1 MSVTSLDIIAHYAG
15 SIPALLAE
23 ENVLD
28 VCVNPDGVMWVNRL
42 GRGFR
47 DEGVMS
53 PSDAMLLLSGIAT
66 EQGCELNA
74 SHPILETT
82 FPLTGDRIEGMIR
95 PVVSDA
101 TFAIR
106 TRSKQIYTLDDF
118 ARQGVLSET
127 NDPLNAKCPRAG
139 FIDQLGGNHLNVIRL
154 ANKYRQNVL
163 LVGPAGSG
171 KTTFGNALIAD
182 WFDQTPGDRVVIIED
197 TSELQCALP
206 NYVALRASRV
216 ANEAKLLETALR
228 LIPKRIVVGEV
239 RSDEP
244 ARVLLE
250 AWSTGHS
257 GGLAT
262 IHADDAVS
270 GLRKLESFMGSHDGV
285 VRERIAAAIG
295 LVIFID
301 GDERVPAGR
310 KVRQVVAVR
319 GFDAV
324 RHDYELSCL

>member
-1 MSVTSLDIIAHYAG
+1 MSVSSLDIIEQYAG
-15 SIPALLAE
+15 PIPPLLAKKD
-23 ENVLD
+23 VLD

-47 DEGVMS
+47 DEGVMT

-74 SHPILETT
+74 IHPILETT
-82 FPLTGDRIEGMIR
+82 FPLTGDRIEGMIP
-95 PVVSDA
+95 PVVTDA
-101 TFAIR
+101 AFAIR
-106 TRSKQIYTLDDF
+106 ARSKQIFTLNDF
-118 ARQGVLSET
+118 WEQGVLT
-127 NDPLNAKCPRAG
+127 RMGDTLNAKCHRAG
-139 FIDQLGGNHLNVIRL
+139 FLDEVSGNHMHVIHS
-154 ANKYRQNVL
+154 ANRYRQNIL

-182 WFDQTPGDRVVIIED
+182 WFEQTPGDRVVVIED
-197 TSELQCALP
+197 TPELQCALP
-206 NYVALRASRV
+206 NHVALRSTRA

-239 RSDEP
+239 RSSEP

-262 IHADDAVS
+262 IHADDALS
-270 GLRKLESFMGSHDGV
+270 GLRKLESFLGSHEGV
-285 VRERIAAAIG
+285 VRERIASAIG

-310 KVRQVVAVR
+310 KVRQVMAMR
-319 GFDAV
+319 GFDLA
-324 RHDYELSCL
+324 RQDYELLHL

>member
-1 MSVTSLDIIAHYAG
+1 MSVTSLDIIAQYAG
-15 SIPALLAE
+15 PIPALLAQ

-74 SHPILETT
+74 SYPILETT
-82 FPLTGDRIEGMIR
+82 FPLTGDRIEGMMR
-95 PVVSDA
+95 PVVSEA
-101 TFAIR
+101 AFAIR
-106 TRSKQIYTLDDF
+106 TKSKQIFTLDDF
-118 ARQGVLSET
+118 WEQGVLTGMS
-127 NDPLNAKCPRAG
+127 DPLNAKCHRAG
-139 FIDQLGGNHLNVIRL
+139 FLDQVCGNHMNVIRL
-154 ANKYRQNVL
+154 ANGYRQNIL

-182 WFDQTPGDRVVIIED
+182 WFEQTPGDRVVVIED
-197 TSELQCALP
+197 TPELQCALP
-206 NYVALRASRV
+206 NYVALRATRA

-239 RSDEP
+239 RSSEP
-244 ARVLLE
+244 ARMLLE

-262 IHADDAVS
+262 IHADDALS
-270 GLRKLESFMGSHDGV
+270 GLRKLESFLGSHDGV
-285 VRERIAAAIG
+285 VRERIALAIG

-319 GFDAV
+319 GFDLA
-324 RHDYELSCL
+324 RQDYELLHL

>member
-1 MSVTSLDIIAHYAG
+1 MSVTSLDIIAQYAG
-15 SIPALLAE
+15 PIPALLAQ

-47 DEGVMS
+47 DEGVMAS
-53 PSDAMLLLSGIAT
+53 SDAELLLSGVAT

-74 SHPILETT
+74 AHPIPETT
-82 FPLTGDRIEGMIR
+82 FPLTGDRIEGMMR
-95 PVVSDA
+95 PVVTDA
-101 TFAIR
+101 SFAIR
-106 TRSKQIYTLDDF
+106 TRSKQIFTLDDF
-118 ARQGVLSET
+118 GDQGVLTGMS
-127 NDPLNAKCPRAG
+127 DPLNAKCYRAG
-139 FIDQLGGNHLNVIRL
+139 FVDHVCGNHMNVIRL
-154 ANKYRQNVL
+154 ANRYRQNIL
-163 LVGPAGSG
+163 LVGPSGSG

-182 WFDQTPGDRVVIIED
+182 WFEQTPGDRVVVIED
-197 TSELQCALP
+197 TPEPQCALP
-206 NYVALRASRV
+206 NYVALRATRA

-239 RSDEP
+239 RSSEP

-262 IHADDAVS
+262 IHADDALS
-270 GLRKLESFMGSHDGV
+270 GLRKLESFLGSHDGV
-285 VRERIAAAIG
+285 VRERIASAIG

-301 GDERVPAGR
+301 GDESVPAGR
-310 KVRQVVAVR
+310 KVRQVVAMR
-319 GFDAV
+319 GFDLA
-324 RHDYELSCL
+324 RQDYELLHL